1 MFGLRAPELIIILI
15 VLVLMF
21 GTKKIPDLGEALGKG
36 IRAFKKASDAAFDKD
51 EPSGPPPKAQHGEL
65 PNGPSQASSSSRG
78 AENKTSA

>member
-51 EPSGPPPKAQHGEL
+51 EPCGPTPKAQQGEL
-65 PNGPSQASSSSRG
+65 PSGSPHASPSSR
-78 AENKTSA
+78 AERKTSA